1 MDANTAAPADQQLSD
16 AELMV
21 NSQLLQQQR
30 SSVAA
35 EEAELLSS
43 APRRSMEQEVQVK
56 RLKALCW
63 DAFQV
68 GAGLHADA
76 SAGQLTVLQNGCWLF
91 RKLFCCGT
99 LHPKVCNWQL
109 LETEVNAWC
118 VFAPGVDQFIGV
130 AARR

>member
-1 MDANTAAPADQQLSD
+1 MEANTAAPADQQLSD
-16 AELMV
+16 AELVV

-43 APRRSMEQEVQVK
+43 APRRSMEQEVQAK

-68 GAGLHADA
+68 GASLHAGA
-76 SAGQLTVLQNGCWLF
+76 SAGQLTVLQNGCCLF
-91 RKLFCCGT
+91 GKLFWGG
-99 LHPKVCNWQL
+99 L
-109 LETEVNAWC
+109 
-118 VFAPGVDQFIGV
+118 
-130 AARR
+130 

>member
-1 MDANTAAPADQQLSD
+1 VLEANTAAPADQQLSD
-16 AELMV
+16 AELVV

-43 APRRSMEQEVQVK
+43 APRSSMEQEVQAK

-68 GAGLHADA
+68 NFDSADLA
-76 SAGQLTVLQNGCWLF
+76 EW
-91 RKLFCCGT
+91 CCVFG
-99 LHPKVCNWQL
+99 KVVAAVDLWQL
-109 LETEVNAWC
+109 EAGGHVKQSSR
-118 VFAPGVDQFIGV
+118 P
-130 AARR
+130 